1 MSQQRGEGA
10 GRRRRQR
17 APGVPARRGQGCA
30 HGASVVEKPG
40 LAGEPDHGQV
50 RDAVKETGLGLAV
63 QEQQQSA
70 PGLAAARRAAHAVD
84 VVLDLRGEVV
94 VDDVLDVLHVKPT
107 GRDVGR
113 HQDRR
118 LALLELLE
126 HPVALLLLLVAVD
139 AERGEAVEPHL
150 ARELVAAALGLAEDE
165 DLGAVHHLLEQPL
178 QAAPLVVLLHD
189 LHVLPDGVRRPQVQ
203 GADVDVHGVLPADVS
218 REPLHLPR
226 PRGAPHQRLPVRAD
240 LRGDLPH
247 LRLEAHVQH
256 AVRLIEHEL
265 RNRAKAKLV
274 GLQEVVDA
282 AGCADDPVHAGAY
295 VPELVVF
302 RGAAVAASSAEAAAA
317 AKLHRLLLDLHC
329 KFARW
334 RNHKQHRIPGLQA
347 PLQDIGECGQ
357 QECQGLTAARGRDTD
372 GVALLHCERPCVL
385 LDLGWS
391 RETRLHEIRLD
402 AWREGCLLEGRVPLH
417 ALHLAPRGVQD
428 PHIGILHCLIR
439 AASRGVLCEVAHAG
453 ESRGTAHRARK
464 SHLHGLRVSLLLV
477 SLAPGATIGVLRAA
491 IGVLLAAHGRLHVLR
506 LRLRLCRPP
515 LHCRQLL
522 GRKTTILGRAH
533 ARPKPSH
540 LR

>member
-256 AVRLIEHEL
+256 AVRLVEHE
-265 RNRAKAKLV
+265 V
-274 GLQEVVDA
+274 GHALQVGVAALQEVD
-282 AGCADDPVHAGAY
+282 
-295 VPELVVF
+295 E
-302 RGAAVAASSAEAAAA
+302 
-317 AKLHRLLLDLHC
+317 
-329 KFARW
+329 
-334 RNHKQHRIPGLQA
+334 
-347 PLQDIGECGQ
+347 
-357 QECQGLTAARGRDTD
+357 AARGRDD
-372 GVALLHCERPCVL
+372 HLDPVPEVAALLGAGHAAVGAGVLDLGAPAEAVGLL
-385 LDLGWS
+385 LDLDGQLAGRRHHEHNGPVAA
-391 RETRLHEIRLD
+391 REVGLRVDVHDGGQKEGERLAGARLRD
-402 AWREGCLLEGRVPLH
+402 ADHVAPGERDGP
-417 ALHLAPRGVQD
+417 ALHLDRRGLLEAGARHLLQD
-428 PHIGILHCLIR
+428 VLREGRLLERPHGLRNVVPVHNGDVLR
-439 AASRGVLCEVAHAG
+439 LPYAVGVLRRHPGDRGVLLVEVLLELDEAH
-453 ESRGTAHRARK
+453 
-464 SHLHGLRVSLLLV
+464 
-477 SLAPGATIGVLRAA
+477 LAPVDAPQVGPQVLIVEAPRPAARRTAAAVVPAAVAPVAAAVASITAAVGVTAAVATAA
-491 IGVLLAAHGRLHVLR
+491 VHIWLSLQKGCSRR
-506 LRLRLCRPP
+506 
-515 LHCRQLL
+515 
-522 GRKTTILGRAH
+522 GRA
-533 ARPKPSH
+533 
-540 LR
+540 